1 MTAWKTSRLN
11 ELIIEDKFEN
21 DYPLPLFFEIDDFHP
36 FDWEELEIDHS
47 YLLRGIQGD
56 GLCPSILL
64 CDGEG
69 YEVPMFNSL
78 KYVLDQLVWEE
89 KGRGIGWIVPCGTEY
104 TPKGKKYNAF
114 KYIFYRHEYGLRVIS
129 NIGLD

>member
-11 ELIIEDKFEN
+11 ELIIESRFEN
-21 DYPLPLFFEIDDFHP
+21 DYPLPLFFEFDDLEKIN
-36 FDWEELEIDHS
+36 WEKLEIDHP
-47 YLLRGIQGD
+47 YLMSGIEGD
-56 GLCPSILL
+56 DMILL
-64 CDGEG
+64 DETGEA

-104 TPKGKKYNAF
+104 TPKGRKYNAF